1 MPLSGCSGRRLLPQV
16 GFTENLPPTMRKAEI
31 LVLDDDAAVASI
43 LSEMLDLLGHAPTSC
58 HDPAQAL
65 TLLETRSFDLI
76 LSDFHMPGMEGNEFY
91 RRLRDARP
99 ELARR
104 VVFLTG
110 DVLNEDTQFFVRS
123 TGNPHLL
130 KPFQFAKVREVVA
143 QALGALQATMPPA
156 AASPP
161 LTPAS
166 GPASG

>member
-1 MPLSGCSGRRLLPQV
+1 
-16 GFTENLPPTMRKAEI
+16 MRKAEI
-31 LVLDDDAAVASI
+31 LILDDDEALASM
-43 LSEMLDLLGHAPTSC
+43 LSEMLDLLGYCPTSC
-58 HDPAQAL
+58 LDPAQAL
-65 TLLETRSFDLI
+65 KLLEKRSFDLI

-99 ELARR
+99 ELAQR

-130 KPFQFAKVREVVA
+130 KPFQLTKVREVVA
-143 QALGALQATMPPA
+143 QALGNLPAPMPPA

-161 LTPAS
+161 ATPAAGQVS
-166 GPASG
+166 G